1 MSSHSQLPT
10 IQSDLS
16 DRTLTINLIL
26 KAPQIITV
34 RSCEVLGRGFRN
46 RLSFQGES
54 DLDKVLHARLAQSI
68 RECLR
73 SVPDGAQV
81 LSMPEFLLELPGL
94 ALYGAHVL
102 VMDARN
108 GIRNAILR
116 FTEFLGAASN
126 AFIPEIG
133 FDQAT
138 TTHSE
143 KLAMNVLEEIC
154 MPILNLCHALDTMA
168 QEQGQPVPARVRDR
182 AREFQFQT
190 ELLKRFVCNAKL
202 THADAP
208 FEYLGST
215 TGPAKLSPW

>member
-26 KAPQIITV
+26 KAPRIITV

-94 ALYGAHVL
+94 ALYGAQVL
-102 VMDARN
+102 IMDARN
-108 GIRNAILR
+108 GIRTAILR
-116 FTEFLGAASN
+116 FTEFLA
-126 AFIPEIG
+126 
-133 FDQAT
+133 
-138 TTHSE
+138 
-143 KLAMNVLEEIC
+143 C
-154 MPILNLCHALDTMA
+154 
-168 QEQGQPVPARVRDR
+168 
-182 AREFQFQT
+182 
-190 ELLKRFVCNAKL
+190 
-202 THADAP
+202 
-208 FEYLGST
+208 
-215 TGPAKLSPW
+215 